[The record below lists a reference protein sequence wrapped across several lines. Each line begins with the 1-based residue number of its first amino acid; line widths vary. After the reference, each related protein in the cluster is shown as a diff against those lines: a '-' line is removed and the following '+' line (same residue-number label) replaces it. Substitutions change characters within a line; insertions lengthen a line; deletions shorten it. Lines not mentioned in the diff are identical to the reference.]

1 MSSHMRSRSTNR
13 CILSADYMPGTE
25 LSSKLKVK
33 LSSKLS
39 LTLSK
44 CSVNVTYL
52 YLWRVSGLPGRR
64 GAENS
69 GAVIRVKVPV
79 SVVC

>member
-52 YLWRVSGLPGRR
+52 SIYGELVGSLAGEEQRTAGL
-64 GAENS
+64 
-69 GAVIRVKVPV
+69 
-79 SVVC
+79 